1 MATEDI
7 YENEMLEDS
16 DPAWI
21 RTLASDGSSR
31 RTKTSL
37 FEKSGSRSI
46 LKGFRIPGINTE
58 AVRKASIQ
66 KITGFLNASVFVSVD
81 SFGISFYG
89 IIGIE
94 VVGEKISPFAK
105 LNAHKTN
112 GSSRILFVDNGL
124 FLDIY
129 ITGSYE
135 SSYTTTMSS
144 AFSMSEYVS
153 FHGIG
158 ETVNVSSL
166 NVKTSLTIGTD
177 T

>member
-16 DPAWI
+16 DPAWM
-21 RTLASDGSSR
+21 RTLASDGSGR

-37 FEKSGSRSI
+37 FEKSGSRST
-46 LKGFRIPGINTE
+46 LKGFRIPGINTK
-58 AVRKASIQ
+58 AVRIASFQ
-66 KITGFLNASVFVSVD
+66 KVTGFLNASVFVSVD

-89 IIGIE
+89 IIGME
-94 VVGEKISPFAK
+94 VVGESIYPFAK

-112 GSSRILFVDNGL
+112 GGSRILFVDNGM

-129 ITGSYE
+129 ITGSYN
-135 SSYTTTMSS
+135 SAYSTTMGS

-153 FHGIG
+153 FYGIG

-166 NVKTSLTIGTD
+166 NVKTSLMIGTD